1 MSYRN
6 LKEET
11 LNKIKDIGK
20 TIEDIEYG
28 TIIYDNTFSSDD
40 TKIYTI
46 DSVSDLDKLDF
57 RYDAGYGT
65 QEVSGNIVF
74 KDNSWLSR
82 NEYDGSGG
90 NTIKNQKDIKE

>member
-28 TIIYDNTFSSDD
+28 TIVDD

-57 RYDAGYGT
+57 RYYAGYGT

-74 KDNSWLSR
+74 KDGTWLDR
-82 NEYDGSGG
+82 AEYDGSEWWEYYKKPERYKGVING
-90 NTIKNQKDIKE
+90 T